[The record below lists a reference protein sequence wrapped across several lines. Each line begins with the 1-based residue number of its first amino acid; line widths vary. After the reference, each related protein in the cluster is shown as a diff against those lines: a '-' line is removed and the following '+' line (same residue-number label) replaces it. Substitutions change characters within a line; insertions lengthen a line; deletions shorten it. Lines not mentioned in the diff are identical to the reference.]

1 LTGVPANAVP
11 LILAQCSGVICLAI
25 FQTPPDPAWLPLIAV
40 MSNLRQLS
48 ADINPL
54 FIRDRVDFN
63 HSIFAGITHLDMF
76 ETPLSENWV
85 TDIQYAAFLVSHIS
99 RSISTA
105 QVLLST
111 LFMCIT
117 LSQIQNPSRFSY
129 SFSGVLIIKQNSM
142 ICTNV
147 SATIHGLWL
156 CLFLISWGIVPP
168 VETYWIQAERFIQ
181 KRRSG
186 EIKGSAWIMSRCIL
200 IHIPGSDYVVP
211 LRSA

>member
-11 LILAQCSGVICLAI
+11 LILAQCSGVVCLAI

-76 ETPLSENWV
+76 ETPLSENWL
-85 TDIQYAAFLVSHIS
+85 TDICCLPRLTHFSFN
-99 RSISTA
+99 STA

-117 LSQIQNPSRFSY
+117 LSPIQLIFGDVVHQAEFDGLYQCFSDDPR
-129 SFSGVLIIKQNSM
+129 SVVMFVPDF
-142 ICTNV
+142 V
-147 SATIHGLWL
+147 
-156 CLFLISWGIVPP
+156 GIGREVPP
-168 VETYWIQAERFIQ
+168 VETITGSR
-181 KRRSG
+181 RNDSSRSG
-186 EIKGSAWIMSRCIL
+186 DQEKS
-200 IHIPGSDYVVP
+200 
-211 LRSA
+211 